1 METKQITVVVP
12 TTILEY
18 LTPLFLEIYD
28 VNATKIV
35 QKAYDY
41 CTNTLNEEERKEQ
54 LANVASKYYMLFVNK
69 RETKTIHIKTVENM
83 KQYQASNLILL
94 YVLIYMQYM
103 EDLLEVPEE
112 KRFNV

>member
-12 TTILEY
+12 TTVLEY
-18 LTPLFLEIYD
+18 ITPLFLEIYD

-41 CTNTLNEEERKEQ
+41 CTNTLSEEERKEQ

-69 RETKTIHIKTVENM
+69 RETKTIHIKTVETM
-83 KQYQASNLILL
+83 KQCQASNLILL
-94 YVLIYMQYM
+94 YVLVYMQYM
-103 EDLLEVPEE
+103 EDLLEIPEE